1 MWSALVGGAVRT
13 APLSAQAPHDAA
25 RPVPPPSTPAA
36 GPPQSVT
43 GRVIRAGGGAEDP
56 VPSAWVVLH
65 RLGNDGAGPLDS
77 VRTGT
82 DGGYRFRYH
91 RTGDPDALYFASTTY
106 GGIAYFASPFRAAAV
121 SGDDATITVFDTTS
135 VPVPMRVE
143 GRHFVVSQAHDGTR
157 EVLEVY
163 ELANDATYT
172 VVAKGTR
179 PVWSAAVPD
188 GATQFVPGDGE
199 SARGAIE
206 LREGRAELFAPVAP
220 GLKQVSFRY
229 QLPVGRF
236 PVTVDLPAAT
246 SVLEVLVE
254 EPRARVGGAKLR
266 EVETGQAEGRT
277 FRRFL
282 AQDVAKGD
290 RFTVDPGRP
299 PVRRAWMIGGALAL
313 VALALGGALR
323 HAMRR
328 APVPAPTPMAVDA
341 GSPPR

>member
-1 MWSALVGGAVRT
+1 M
-13 APLSAQAPHDAA
+13 
-25 RPVPPPSTPAA
+25 
-36 GPPQSVT
+36 
-43 GRVIRAGGGAEDP
+43 
-56 VPSAWVVLH
+56 
-65 RLGNDGAGPLDS
+65 
-77 VRTGT
+77 
-82 DGGYRFRYH
+82 F

-106 GGIAYFASPFRAAAV
+106 GGIAYFAPPFRAAAV

-206 LREGRAELFAPVAP
+206 LRAGRAELFAPVAP

-236 PVTVDLPAAT
+236 PVTIEVPTVT

-254 EPRARVGGAKLR
+254 EPRARVSGAKLR

-282 AQDVAKGD
+282 AQDVTKGD
-290 RFTVDPGRP
+290 RFTVDPGRV
-299 PVRRAWMIGGALAL
+299 PVSRGWMIGGALAL

-323 HAMRR
+323 HALRR
-328 APVPAPTPMAVDA
+328 APVPAPTSTAVDA